1 MRLVQPNCEYEWELR
16 MTNDHNL
23 NTQDVKEL
31 ANLLCNEYGNSKYF
45 KWYCGAIYEFGVRAI
60 EDLRARVSDAKEPGR
75 LFTKIIK
82 DWRTGK
88 KNRINKDRLHG
99 KENF

>member
-1 MRLVQPNCEYEWELR
+1 MA
-16 MTNDHNL
+16 NDHNL
-23 NTQDVKEL
+23 NTQEVEEL
-31 ANLLCNEYGNSKYF
+31 ANRLCNEYGNSRYY

-82 DWRTGK
+82 DLRTSK

-99 KENF
+99 KKVF